1 MNNETLK
8 TNTLTYSST
17 IRKLIST
24 WPLRALSRK
33 YSNQSVNPAS
43 LQGEVYISPKDLEL
57 TKSILKRFIAV
68 EAELDAQR
76 LPFGKHVGN
85 RKSKIVNSHA

>member
-24 WPLRALSRK
+24 LPFSALSESFKPKGFVGAVYQSSKDLNLTPSFLNRLIK
-33 YSNQSVNPAS
+33 VEARLGAKRLSNQN
-43 LQGEVYISPKDLEL
+43 
-57 TKSILKRFIAV
+57 
-68 EAELDAQR
+68 
-76 LPFGKHVGN
+76 HVGN
-85 RKSKIVNSHA
+85 RKSKIVN